1 MEPIPYLIF
10 ELYNSSYGIEATAV
24 QEIFS
29 LPELTPIA
37 EAPPD
42 IAGVLNLRGKIVPV
56 MDLNRRFGYKSRP
69 YQLSDRVIVLQWQDV
84 QMGIIVDDVQEI
96 QNIEPQD
103 ITSEISYGRDFK
115 AYTHNFISGFAK
127 IGTSIIIL
135 LACEPLIRYSESL
148 PSDMDT
154 QEEAETEEEETPE
167 QHRLFCPHASET
179 ERATF
184 RERAE
189 ALMQSSESQDLS
201 GFMSLAVV
209 ELNGEYFGIDLQV
222 VREFTDILQVTPI
235 PCCPQRVVGNMN
247 LRGEI
252 VTLFDMREILN
263 LDFSQKR
270 SLEKAVVLQ
279 VQDIVAGMTVDEVF
293 DITHVYPTDIEPIP
307 AAVHTMRD
315 EYLRGTAPYQDK
327 MMAILDITKILTQGE
342 LEVNEGV

>member
-10 ELYNSSYGIEATAV
+10 ELYNSTYGIEATAV

-42 IAGVLNLRGKIVPV
+42 IAGVLNLRGKILPV

-69 YQLSDRVIVLQWQDV
+69 YQLSDRVVVIQWQDV
-84 QMGIIVDDVQEI
+84 QMGIIVDDLQEI
-96 QNIEPQD
+96 QNIDPQD
-103 ITSEISYGRDFK
+103 ISSEISYGRDFQ
-115 AYTHNFISGFAK
+115 AHTHNFISGFAR

-135 LACEPLIRYSESL
+135 LACEPLIRYSEKL
-148 PSDMDT
+148 PPGTEMPT
-154 QEEAETEEEETPE
+154 ETELEEQDMPD
-167 QHRLFCPHASET
+167 QGRLFCPHASES
-179 ERATF
+179 ERSIF

-189 ALMQSSESQDLS
+189 ALMQTTESQDLS
-201 GFMSLAVV
+201 GFISLAVV
-209 ELNGEYFGIDLQV
+209 GLNGEYFGIDLQM

-235 PCCPQRVVGNMN
+235 PCCPQWVVGNMN

-252 VTLFDMREILN
+252 VTLFDLREVLN
-263 LDFSQKR
+263 LDLSQKR

-279 VQDIVAGMTVDEVF
+279 VEDIVAGMTVDEVF
-293 DITHVYPTDIEPIP
+293 DITHVYPTDIDPIP
-307 AAVHTMRD
+307 AAVHTTRD

-327 MMAILDITKILTQGE
+327 MMAILDISKILTQGE
-342 LEVNEGV
+342 LEVNDSV

>member
-29 LPELTPIA
+29 LPELTSIA

-42 IAGVLNLRGKIVPV
+42 IAGVFNLRGKIVPV

-69 YQLSDRVIVLQWQDV
+69 YQLSDRVVVVQWENIQI
-84 QMGIIVDDVQEI
+84 GLIVDDVKEI
-96 QNIEPQD
+96 QHIDPQD
-103 ITSEISYGRDFK
+103 ITEEISYGRDFK
-115 AYTHNFISGFAK
+115 AHTHNFITGFARLGTK
-127 IGTSIIIL
+127 IVIL
-135 LACEPLIRYSESL
+135 LACDPLIRYSESL
-148 PSDMDT
+148 PSDIET
-154 QEEAETEEEETPE
+154 QAEAETDEEETPE
-167 QHRLFCPHASET
+167 RQRLFCPHASEQ

-189 ALMQSSESQDLS
+189 ALMQTTESHDLT
-201 GFMSLAVV
+201 GFISLAVV
-209 ELNGEYFGIDLQV
+209 ELNGEFFGIDLQV

-235 PCCPQRVVGNMN
+235 PCCPPQVVGNMN

-252 VTLFDMREILN
+252 VTLFDMRQILN

-279 VQDIVAGMTVDEVF
+279 TQDIIAGMTVDEVF
-293 DITHVYPTDIEPIP
+293 DITHVDPTDIEPIP

-327 MMAILDITKILTQGE
+327 MMAILDVTKILTQGE
-342 LEVNEGV
+342 LEVNESI